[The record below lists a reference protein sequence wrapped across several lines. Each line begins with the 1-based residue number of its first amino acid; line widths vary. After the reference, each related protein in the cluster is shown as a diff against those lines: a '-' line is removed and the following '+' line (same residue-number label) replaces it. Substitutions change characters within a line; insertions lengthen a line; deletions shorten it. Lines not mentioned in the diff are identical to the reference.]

1 MTRFWL
7 VAVTVIPML
16 VTSSDL
22 LAQRRPNA
30 GQDIQ
35 KVIPMRER
43 VQIMQHFWDWKKGN
57 VLPAIMREQGGDM
70 WIVRSDVLALFSSA

>member
-1 MTRFWL
+1 MTRFLL
-7 VAVTVIPML
+7 VAVTVISML

-43 VQIMQHFWDWKKGN
+43 VQNMQHYRDWK
-57 VLPAIMREQGGDM
+57 
-70 WIVRSDVLALFSSA
+70 